1 MPRNHVSYLG
11 ARAPQLVNV
20 FIWAWVLTRNAQVP
34 MESQKMLKRHDQR
47 SFDSGLIIS
56 QRADIDGPSN
66 AAPPSSARR
75 VVAGPDAGSVF
86 GQQRPLTELPQ
97 LESDAYFSFTPLRKS
112 PYGSMVPLG
121 GFITV
126 SR

>member
-56 QRADIDGPSN
+56 QRADIDEKWFRNFAQGDRWNFSLT
-66 AAPPSSARR
+66 
-75 VVAGPDAGSVF
+75 AGT
-86 GQQRPLTELPQ
+86 L
-97 LESDAYFSFTPLRKS
+97 
-112 PYGSMVPLG
+112 VPANQE
-121 GFITV
+121 IP
-126 SR
+126 